1 MARVLVDTSAI
12 YALIDAD
19 DASHG
24 AARAGLNRLRKRRD
38 EPFITNLVLAE
49 CHALLLA
56 RLGANIARRW
66 LSTMAWPIERST
78 AEDEDT
84 AKQIILTHADKGYSF
99 TDAVSFA
106 VIKRLHIRTALAFDR
121 HFAQFGIERA

>member
-19 DASHG
+19 DSSHR
-24 AARAGLNRLRKRRD
+24 AARAGLDRIRKRRD
-38 EPFITNLVLAE
+38 EPFITNFILAE

-56 RLGANIARRW
+56 RLGPEMARRW
-66 LSTMAWPIERST
+66 LSTSVWTIERST
-78 AEDEDT
+78 AEDEDN
-84 AKQIILTHADKGYSF
+84 AQDIIVTHTDKSYSF

-106 VIKRLHIRTALAFDR
+106 VIKRLRIRAALAFDR
-121 HFAQFGIERA
+121 HFAQFGIELV